1 MVKTVKTP
9 RRLLESWQDPSAQ
22 PYVQLQRVTRKYG
35 DIYAVDD
42 VSLDIYQGEFFSLLG
57 SSGCGKTTLLRMLA
71 GLEMPTSGRILI
83 DGVDVTDMPPY
94 RRPVNMMFQSYALFP
109 HMSVEN
115 NIAFGLRQEK
125 LSAEERNER
134 IEQMLKLL
142 HIGPLRHRRPDQLSG
157 GQRQRVALARSL
169 AKHPKLLLL
178 DEPLGA
184 LDKRLRENTQ
194 FELVNLQEK
203 LGTTFITV
211 THDQEEAMTMS
222 SRIAVMHDGYILQVD
237 TPSGIY
243 EYPNCRFVAGFVGSI
258 NLFEGKI
265 IERTE
270 DYAMIEGTDGEQY
283 HMHCLQ
289 PLAIG
294 LPVVVAIRP
303 EKIRL
308 ARNPEI
314 ETANRIKGRVE
325 DIAYLGDLSI
335 FHIKTGTGR
344 KVQMT
349 LTNTRPITEQTLTW
363 GEEVVIEWDPD
374 GGVVITE

>member
-1 MVKTVKTP
+1 MVKVP
-9 RRLLESWQDPSAQ
+9 GRLMESWQDPSSQ
-22 PYVQLQRVTRKYG
+22 PYVQLKRVTRQYG
-35 DIYAVDD
+35 DLYAVDD

-57 SSGCGKTTLLRMLA
+57 SSGCGKSTLLRMLA

-83 DGVDVTDMPPY
+83 DGVDVTDVPPY

-115 NIAFGLRQEK
+115 NIAFGLKQEK
-125 LSAEERNER
+125 LSADERKER

-142 HIGPLRHRRPDQLSG
+142 HIEPLRQRRPDQLSG
-157 GQRQRVALARSL
+157 GQKQRVALARSL

-203 LGTTFITV
+203 LGITFITV

-222 SRIAVMHDGYILQVD
+222 SRIAVMHDGHIVQVD

-243 EYPNCRFVAGFVGSI
+243 EYPNSRFVAGFVGSI
-258 NLFEGKI
+258 NLFEGKVIERNDAEAI
-265 IERTE
+265 IEG
-270 DYAMIEGTDGEQY
+270 ADGEQY

-289 PLAIG
+289 PLALG
-294 LPVVVAIRP
+294 SPVVVAVRP

-308 ARNPEI
+308 ARE
-314 ETANRIKGRVE
+314 ANDSAVNQIRGRVE
-325 DIAYLGDLSI
+325 DIAYLGDVSI
-335 FHIKTGTGR
+335 FHLKTASGR
-344 KVQMT
+344 KLQMT
-349 LTNTRPITEQTLTW
+349 LTNTRPIIEQTLTW
-363 GEEVVIEWDPD
+363 GEQVVVEWDPD
-374 GGVVITE
+374 GGVVLTE

>member
-1 MVKTVKTP
+1 MAKVP
-9 RRLLESWQDPSAQ
+9 SRHLESWQDPSTQ
-22 PYVQLQRVTRKYG
+22 PYVQLQRITRHYG
-35 DIYAVDD
+35 DVYAVDD

-57 SSGCGKTTLLRMLA
+57 SSGCGKSTLLRILA
-71 GLEMPTSGRILI
+71 GLEMPNSGRILI
-83 DGVDVTDMPPY
+83 DGVDVTKVPPY

-125 LSAEERNER
+125 LSSDERNGR

-142 HIGPLRHRRPDQLSG
+142 HIEPLRKRRPEQLSG

-184 LDKRLRENTQ
+184 LDRRLRENTQ

-203 LGTTFITV
+203 LGITFITV

-222 SRIAVMHDGYILQVD
+222 SRIAVMHDGHILQID

-265 IERTE
+265 IERSDGE
-270 DYAMIEGTDGEQY
+270 AIIEGTDGEQY
-283 HMHCLQ
+283 HMHCPQ

-294 LPVVVAIRP
+294 LPVLVAVRP

-308 ARNPEI
+308 ARNPDVA
-314 ETANRIKGRVE
+314 TANQVKGLVK
-325 DIAYLGDLSI
+325 DIAYLGDVSI
-335 FHIKTGTGR
+335 FHLTTASGR

-363 GEEVVIEWDPD
+363 DEEVIIEWDPD

>member
-1 MVKTVKTP
+1 MVKVAS
-9 RRLLESWQDPSAQ
+9 RRLESWQDPSSQ
-22 PYVQLQRVTRKYG
+22 PYVQLKRVTRQYG
-35 DIYAVDD
+35 DVYAVDD

-57 SSGCGKTTLLRMLA
+57 SSGCGKSTLLRMLA
-71 GLEMPTSGRILI
+71 GLEMPSSGRILI
-83 DGVDVTDMPPY
+83 DGVDVTDVPPY

-115 NIAFGLRQEK
+115 NIAFGLKQEK
-125 LSAEERNER
+125 LSAAEREER

-142 HIGPLRHRRPDQLSG
+142 HIEPFRKRKPDQLSG

-203 LGTTFITV
+203 LGITFITV

-222 SRIAVMHDGYILQVD
+222 SRIAVMHDGKILQVD

-258 NLFEGKI
+258 NLFEGKVIDRIDGEAI
-265 IERTE
+265 IEG
-270 DYAMIEGTDGEQY
+270 ADGEQY
-283 HMHCLQ
+283 QMQCHQ

-294 LPVVVAIRP
+294 LPVMVAVRP

-308 ARNPEI
+308 ARDSQNEG
-314 ETANRIKGRVE
+314 TNRIRGLVE
-325 DIAYLGDLSI
+325 DIAYLGDISI
-335 FHIKTGTGR
+335 FHLRTASGR
-344 KVQMT
+344 KLQMT

-363 GEEVVIEWDPD
+363 DEEVVVEWDPD
-374 GGVVITE
+374 GGVVLTE

>member
-1 MVKTVKTP
+1 MVKVP
-9 RRLLESWQDPSAQ
+9 SRLMESWQDPSTQ
-22 PYVQLQRVTRKYG
+22 PYVQLKRITKQYG
-35 DIYAVDD
+35 DLYAVDD

-57 SSGCGKTTLLRMLA
+57 SSGCGKSTLLRMLA

-83 DGVDVTDMPPY
+83 DGVDVTNVPPY

-115 NIAFGLRQEK
+115 NIAFGLKQEK

-142 HIGPLRHRRPDQLSG
+142 HIEPLRHRRPDQLSG

-203 LGTTFITV
+203 LGITFITV

-222 SRIAVMHDGYILQVD
+222 SRIAVMHDGHIVQVD

-265 IERTE
+265 IERNDGE
-270 DYAMIEGTDGEQY
+270 AIIEGLDGEQY
-283 HMHCLQ
+283 HMQCLQ

-294 LPVVVAIRP
+294 LPVVVAVRP

-308 ARNPEI
+308 ARDPATSGVNQI
-314 ETANRIKGRVE
+314 RGKVE
-325 DIAYLGDLSI
+325 DIAYLGDVSI
-335 FHIKTGTGR
+335 FHLKTGSGR

-349 LTNTRPITEQTLTW
+349 LTNTRPITEQSLTW
-363 GEEVVIEWDPD
+363 GEEVVVEWDPD
-374 GGVVITE
+374 GGVVLTE

>member
-1 MVKTVKTP
+1 VEQEGE
-9 RRLLESWQDPSAQ
+9 LLQAWQDPSAR

-35 DIYAVDD
+35 DVYAVDD

-57 SSGCGKTTLLRMLA
+57 SSGCGKSTLLRMLA

-83 DGVDVTDMPPY
+83 DGVDVTNMPAY

-115 NIAFGLRQEK
+115 NIAFGLKQQKLPAAQREK
-125 LSAEERNER
+125 R
-134 IEQMLKLL
+134 IEQMLRLL
-142 HIGPLRHRRPDQLSG
+142 HIEQLRKRKPDQLSG

-169 AKHPKLLLL
+169 ARLPKLLLL

-194 FELVNLQEK
+194 FELVNLQEE
-203 LGTTFITV
+203 LGITFITV

-222 SRIAVMHDGYILQVD
+222 SRIAVMHEGRILQID

-243 EYPNCRFVAGFVGSI
+243 EYPNCRFVAEFVGSI
-258 NLFEGKI
+258 NLFTGKVVDYEGGEVI
-265 IERTE
+265 IEGN
-270 DYAMIEGTDGEQY
+270 EGDQY
-283 HMHCLQ
+283 HMRSRQ
-289 PLAIG
+289 PMTIG
-294 LPVVVAIRP
+294 LPVIVAVRP

-308 ARNPEI
+308 AADVSAAP
-314 ETANRIKGRVE
+314 NRVRGIVQ
-325 DIAYLGDLSI
+325 DIAYLGDVSI
-335 FHIKTGTGR
+335 FHVKLNAGR

-349 LTNTRPITEQTLTW
+349 LANTRPITDQTLTW
-363 GEEVVIEWDPD
+363 DEEVVLEWDPN
-374 GGVVITE
+374 GGVVLTE

>member
-1 MVKTVKTP
+1 VAEQEAGQ
-9 RRLLESWQDPSAQ
+9 LQAWQDPSAR

-42 VSLDIYQGEFFSLLG
+42 VSLDVYKGEFFSLLG
-57 SSGCGKTTLLRMLA
+57 SSGCGKSTLLRMLA

-83 DGVDVTDMPPY
+83 DGVDVTNVPPY

-115 NIAFGLRQEK
+115 NIAFGLKQQKMPLEQREK
-125 LSAEERNER
+125 R
-134 IEQMLKLL
+134 IEQMLRLL
-142 HIGPLRHRRPDQLSG
+142 HIEQLRKRKPDQLSG

-169 AKHPKLLLL
+169 ARLPKLLLL

-194 FELVNLQEK
+194 FELVNLQEE
-203 LGTTFITV
+203 LGITFITV

-222 SRIAVMHDGYILQVD
+222 SRIAVMHEGRILQID

-243 EYPNCRFVAGFVGSI
+243 EFPNCRFVAEFVGLI
-258 NLFEGKI
+258 NLFAGKVVDCENGDVI
-265 IERTE
+265 IEGN
-270 DYAMIEGTDGEQY
+270 EGDQY
-283 HMHCLQ
+283 RMRSHHPMTTG
-289 PLAIG
+289 I
-294 LPVVVAIRP
+294 PVTVAVRP

-308 ARNPEI
+308 AQDAADAP
-314 ETANRIKGRVE
+314 NRVRGVVQ
-325 DIAYLGDLSI
+325 DIAYLGDVSI
-335 FHIKTGTGR
+335 FHIKLKSGQ

-349 LTNTRPITEQTLTW
+349 LANTRPITEQTLTW
-363 GEEVVIEWDPD
+363 GEEVVLDWDPN
-374 GGVVITE
+374 GGVVLTE

>member
-1 MVKTVKTP
+1 MVKVP
-9 RRLLESWQDPSAQ
+9 NRLMESWQDPSTQ
-22 PYVQLQRVTRKYG
+22 PYVQLKRVTRKYG
-35 DIYAVDD
+35 DVYAVDD

-57 SSGCGKTTLLRMLA
+57 SSGCGKSTLLRMLA

-83 DGVDVTDMPPY
+83 DGVDVTDVPPY

-109 HMSVEN
+109 HMTVEN
-115 NIAFGLRQEK
+115 NIAFGLKQEK
-125 LSAEERNER
+125 LAADIRKER
-134 IEQMLKLL
+134 IDQMLKLL
-142 HIGPLRHRRPDQLSG
+142 HIEPFRHRRPDQLSG

-194 FELVNLQEK
+194 FELVNLQEQ
-203 LGTTFITV
+203 LGITFITV

-222 SRIAVMHDGYILQVD
+222 SRIAVMHDGHIVQVD

-265 IERTE
+265 IERSEGETI
-270 DYAMIEGTDGEQY
+270 IEGADGEQY
-283 HMHCLQ
+283 HMKCPH
-289 PLAIG
+289 PFAIG
-294 LPVVVAIRP
+294 SPVVVAVRP

-308 ARNPEI
+308 ARNPE
-314 ETANRIKGRVE
+314 TPASNQIKGLVE
-325 DIAYLGDLSI
+325 DIAYLGDVSI
-335 FHIKTGTGR
+335 FHLKTSSGR
-344 KVQMT
+344 KIQMT

-363 GEEVVIEWDPD
+363 DEEVVIEWDPD
-374 GGVVITE
+374 GGVVLTE

>member
-1 MVKTVKTP
+1 MVKVP
-9 RRLLESWQDPSAQ
+9 SRLMETWQDPATQ
-22 PYVQLQRVTRKYG
+22 PYVQLKRVTRKYG
-35 DIYAVDD
+35 DVYAVDD
-42 VSLDIYQGEFFSLLG
+42 VSLDVYQGEFFSLLG
-57 SSGCGKTTLLRMLA
+57 SSGCGKSTLLRMLA
-71 GLEMPTSGRILI
+71 GLEMPSSGRILI
-83 DGVDVTDMPPY
+83 DGIDVTDVPPY

-115 NIAFGLRQEK
+115 NIAFGLKQEK
-125 LSAEERNER
+125 LSADVRKER

-142 HIGPLRHRRPDQLSG
+142 HIEPLRRRRPDQLSG

-203 LGTTFITV
+203 LGITFITV

-222 SRIAVMHDGYILQVD
+222 SRIAVMHDGHIVQVD

-258 NLFEGKI
+258 NLFEGKVIERSEGEAI
-265 IERTE
+265 IEG
-270 DYAMIEGTDGEQY
+270 ADGEQY
-283 HMHCLQ
+283 QMKCLQ

-294 LPVVVAIRP
+294 LPVMVAVRP

-308 ARNPEI
+308 SRTPQTLTVNQ
-314 ETANRIKGRVE
+314 IKGLVE
-325 DIAYLGDLSI
+325 DIAYLGDVSI
-335 FHIKTGTGR
+335 FHLKTASGR
-344 KVQMT
+344 KIKMT

-363 GEEVVIEWDPD
+363 GEEVVVEWDPD
-374 GGVVITE
+374 GGVVLTE